1 MHEIDATL
9 ARLDDNKRRWAR
21 TSLRQRIEILEA
33 VKANTLDVAAAW
45 AETASDHKQI
55 PAGSPLRGEE
65 WLSGPYVLISACN
78 GLIETLSKMDG
89 KAFLDDLDITDVG
102 ADQVAV
108 RVVPHSIWDRL
119 LLSGISARI
128 WMQPGVTR
136 ENLANH
142 TAGAYDTPAESRDGS
157 LSLVLGAGNISS
169 IAPLDCFEKLFS
181 EHSAVV
187 LKLNPVND
195 YLLDVFEK
203 ALAPLI
209 DFGALAIVTGGL
221 ETGEYLCNH
230 PAIESIHITG
240 AESSHDAIVWGVGE
254 EGAANKRAG
263 TPRNTRPITSELG
276 AVCPTIIVPGRWT
289 KADVRFQAEQIATQ
303 KLHNSGFN
311 CVACQM
317 LIVPADWEQ
326 KDEFL
331 AAVKDVM
338 THAPRRGLYYPGAN
352 ERIDEFVD
360 AYPDAEVLRGDADTP
375 RCVVVPHAAAD
386 GVSLAHGKEVF
397 APVLNTLEIEG
408 DTAEQYLRSAI
419 DYCNEKLH
427 GTLGANVV
435 VDPATRRD
443 IAGRWNDILSE
454 LRYGCIA
461 VNGWTGLGFLS
472 TQVPWGAY
480 PGHTLDDVQSGIGFV
495 HNTCMFDNVQK
506 TVVEAPF
513 RPFPR
518 NLLHGSFTLL
528 PRPPWFVTHKRAA
541 EVGRLLTAFQFKPG
555 WLRLPRIFYHALL
568 G

>member
-1 MHEIDATL
+1 MCIRD
-9 ARLDDNKRRWAR
+9 
-21 TSLRQRIEILEA
+21 S
-33 VKANTLDVAAAW
+33 
-45 AETASDHKQI
+45 HKQI

-78 GLIETLSKMDG
+78 GLIETLSKMEG
-89 KAFLDDLDITDVG
+89 KAFLDDLDVTDVG
-102 ADQVAV
+102 ADQVGV

-128 WMQPGVTR
+128 WMEPGVTR
-136 ENLANH
+136 ENLAEH
-142 TAGAYDTPAESRDGS
+142 TASAYDVPAESRDGS

-181 EHSAVV
+181 QHSVVV

-195 YLLDVFEK
+195 YLLEVFEK

-209 DFGALAIVTGGL
+209 EFGALAIVTGGL
-221 ETGEYLCNH
+221 DTGEYLCNH
-230 PAIESIHITG
+230 PAVESIHITG
-240 AESSHDAIVWGVGE
+240 AGSSHDAIVWGVGE

-276 AVCPTIIVPGRWT
+276 AVCPTIVVPGRWT
-289 KADVRFQAEQIATQ
+289 KADIRFQAEQIATQ

-317 LIVPADWEQ
+317 LVVPADWEQ

-331 AAVKDVM
+331 AAVKEAM
-338 THAPRRGLYYPGAN
+338 THAPLRGLYYPGAD

-360 AYPDAEVLRGDADTP
+360 AYPEAEVLRGDADTP
-375 RCVVVPHAAAD
+375 RCVVVPHAATD
-386 GVSLAHGKEVF
+386 DVSLAHGTEVF
-397 APVLNTLEIEG
+397 APVLNTLELEG
-408 DTAEQYLRSAI
+408 DTAEQYLRAAI
-419 DYCNEKLH
+419 DYCNEHLH
-427 GTLGANVV
+427 GTLGANIVI
-435 VDPATRRD
+435 DPATRRD
-443 IAGRWNDILSE
+443 IASEWNDLLSE

-461 VNGWTGLGFLS
+461 INGWTGLGFLS

-495 HNTCMFDNVQK
+495 HNTYMFDNVQR

-518 NLLHGSFTLL
+518 NLLHGSLTLL

-541 EVGRLLTAFQFKPG
+541 EVGRLLTSFQFKPG